1 MKECDRI
8 AAAANELGR
17 LGARVEEGPDFLVIH
32 PAPLKPAQIH
42 TYDDHRVAM
51 AFGILGLV
59 QAGVTIEDP
68 ACVAKSFPGFWQDL
82 ERFTRH
88 HNG

>member
-1 MKECDRI
+1 V
-8 AAAANELGR
+8 AAE
-17 LGARVEEGPDFLVIH
+17 
-32 PAPLKPAQIH
+32 IH

-51 AFGILGLV
+51 AFSILGLV
-59 QAGVTIEDP
+59 HSGVTIEDP
-68 ACVAKSFPGFWQDL
+68 GCVAKSFPGFWAEL